1 MTGEK
6 ATIFDIARLSF
17 TDGPGIR
24 TAVFFKGCNLH
35 CAWCHNPESQREE
48 RELLYYRDR
57 CTGCGR
63 CRTVCPRGAEDCAR
77 CGACAEVC
85 PSEARVLCG
94 REMGVEE
101 LFSEIERDR
110 TFYAASGG
118 GVTFSGG
125 ECMLKVGFL
134 TKILNKCK
142 ENLIHTAVDTAGCV
156 PFSSFLQVLP
166 HTDLF
171 LYDIKL
177 ADPEKHRRYTGV
189 DNRPILENYARLH
202 AQGARILCRIPVIAG
217 VNDTEE
223 EMRAIR
229 AFLDAQGYPEAVE
242 LLPYHAM
249 GCRKSEALGRVPARF
264 APPTPERMEEL
275 RAIFA

>member
-6 ATIFDIARLSF
+6 ATVFDIARLSF

-24 TAVFFKGCNLH
+24 TAVFFKGCNLR
-35 CAWCHNPESQREE
+35 CAWCHNPEGQREA

-63 CRTVCPRGAEDCAR
+63 CRTVCPRGEENCTL

-94 REMGVEE
+94 KEMDAEE
-101 LFSEIERDR
+101 LFREIERDR
-110 TFYAASGG
+110 AFYTASGG

-125 ECMLKVGFL
+125 ECMLRADFL
-134 TKILNKCK
+134 CEILKKCK
-142 ENLIHTAVDTAGCV
+142 DNLINTAIDTAGCV
-156 PFSSFLQVLP
+156 PFSSFKKVLP
-166 HTDLF
+166 YTDLF

-177 ADPEKHRRYTGV
+177 ADEVAHRRYTGV
-189 DNRPILENYARLH
+189 GNRLILENYTRLR
-202 AQGARILCRIPVIAG
+202 ALGARIHCRIPVIAG

-229 AFLDAQGYPEAVE
+229 TLLEARGYPEAVE

-264 APPTPERMEEL
+264 APPTSERMEEL